1 MISHQL
7 IKILLSKTHQFISK
21 LNFLEGNQLNS
32 LLKFFD
38 FLNRFALGSSYRLR
52 ILLVLISGLE
62 EVAGCSMHLILGV
75 NTGAIE
81 LLDLCHIIANPS
93 W

>member
-1 MISHQL
+1 MISHKL
-7 IKILLSKTHQFISK
+7 VKILLSKTHQFISK

-32 LLKFFD
+32 LLKLFD
-38 FLNRFALGSSYRLR
+38 FLDRFTFGCCYRLG
-52 ILLVLISGLE
+52 IPLVFVGSLE

-75 NTGAIE
+75 NPSAIE
-81 LLDLCHIIANPS
+81 LLDLGHIIANPS

>member
-1 MISHQL
+1 MISHEL
-7 IKILLSKTHQFISK
+7 VKILLSKAHQFIGE

-38 FLNRFALGSSYRLR
+38 FLNRSALGSSYRLR
-52 ILLVLISGLE
+52 IPLVFVSSLE
-62 EVAGCSMHLILGV
+62 EVTGCSMHLILGV

-81 LLDLCHIIANPS
+81 FLDLCHIIANPS